1 MKGDIAFAGF
11 MLTAEEWQALDRETR
26 AALVATV
33 TRKFPKGT
41 QPPHRASQPDIY
53 IAGGRIVPD
62 DPSDRND
69 AKPVEVEAP
78 RALAEGS
85 GPLATD
91 EYIDLFGDE

>member
-33 TRKFPKGT
+33 TRKFPTGT
-41 QPPHRASQPDIY
+41 QPPHRASRPDIY

-62 DPSDRND
+62 DKDD
-69 AKPVEVEAP
+69 AKPVEVEPP
-78 RALAEGS
+78 RTLAEGS